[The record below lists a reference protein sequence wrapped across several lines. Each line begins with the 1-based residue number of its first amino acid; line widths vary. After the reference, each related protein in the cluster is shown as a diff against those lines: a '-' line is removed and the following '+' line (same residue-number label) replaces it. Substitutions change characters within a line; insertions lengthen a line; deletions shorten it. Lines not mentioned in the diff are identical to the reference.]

1 MDKKKNIFITGG
13 NRGIGKGLVKSLSDG
28 HNVYFSVRD
37 KEKGEKALTELI
49 NSSAKYIIMDVG
61 SNDSVNQGIEELK
74 KIASSIDILINNA
87 GILIP
92 GLGNN
97 ISAIETDEDLI
108 LKTFNVNTLGV
119 LRVCR
124 KVVPLMSFRSRIIN
138 ISSGMGQLQDMG
150 GGNISYRLSKVALNG
165 LTKVLSNELL
175 DKKININAIC
185 PGWVQTD
192 MGGSNATLTVQE
204 STAMI
209 IDFVLSDDFP
219 NGRFLRHGEIIPW

>member
-13 NRGIGKGLVKSLSDG
+13 NRGIGKGLVSSLSND

-37 KEKGEKALTELI
+37 KEKGENVINDLT
-49 NSSAKYIIMDVG
+49 NSSAQYIVMDVG

-92 GLGNN
+92 GLGNS
-97 ISAIETDEDLI
+97 IPAIETDENSI

-124 KVVPLMSFRSRIIN
+124 EVVPLMPFRSRIIN
-138 ISSGMGQLQDMG
+138 ISSGMGQLQDMD

-165 LTKVLSNELL
+165 LTKVLSNEFL

-192 MGGSNATLTVQE
+192 MGGSNATLTIEE
-204 STAMI
+204 STIMI
-209 IDFVLSDDFP
+209 IDFALSDDFP
-219 NGRFLRHGEIIPW
+219 NGKFLRHGEIIPW

>member
-13 NRGIGKGLVKSLSDG
+13 NRGIGKGLVSSLSND

-37 KEKGEKALTELI
+37 REKGENVINDLT
-49 NSSAKYIIMDVG
+49 NSSAQYIVMDVG

-87 GILIP
+87 GIFC
-92 GLGNN
+92 LGNN

-124 KVVPLMSFRSRIIN
+124 EVVPLMPFRSRIIN
-138 ISSGMGQLQDMG
+138 ISSGMGQLQDMD

-165 LTKVLSNELL
+165 LTKVLSNEFL

-192 MGGSNATLTVQE
+192 MGGSNATLTIEE
-204 STAMI
+204 STIMI
-209 IDFVLSDDFP
+209 IDFALSDDFP
-219 NGRFLRHGEIIPW
+219 NGKFLRHGEIIPW